1 MRTAI
6 SKLLLALVM
15 GVAMA
20 SLADATQPLTNNDVV
35 QMVKA
40 GLPESTILLSVR
52 NSPANFSTAPADLI
66 ALKKAGVSQPVL
78 DAIVTRSSGAA
89 TAPAP
94 VPPPPGAYGAYGA
107 NPAGVVAIDG
117 DRRVDLYMVAQYGSK
132 SKMKLWSNEQ
142 VAMLPG
148 TQAKI
153 RLSSRTPSFEVPI
166 PPNVDPVTMVRLMR
180 LAQKGDT
187 RQGSLRVNSFDPM
200 FRKVAQVT
208 EGVVPTSLVPLQ
220 SASAMPGMKR
230 FTLSPAA
237 PLEPGEYVVILYDS
251 QMWDFGID

>member
-6 SKLLLALVM
+6 SRLLLALVI
-15 GVAMA
+15 GIAMA
-20 SLADATQPLTNNDVV
+20 GLAYATQPLTNNDVV

-40 GLPESTILLSVR
+40 GLPESTILLSVQ

-78 DAIVTRSSGAA
+78 DAIVSKGSGAA
-89 TAPAP
+89 TPVAPPAP
-94 VPPPPGAYGAYGA
+94 MGPGAYGA

-117 DRRVDLYMVAQYGSK
+117 DRRVDLYMVGQYGSK

-166 PPNVDPVTMVRLMR
+166 PPNVDPETMVRLMR

-208 EGVVPTSLVPLQ
+208 EGVLPTTLTPIQ
-220 SASAMPGMKR
+220 TTSAMPGMKR
-230 FTLSPAA
+230 FTLAPAA
-237 PLEPGEYVVILYDS
+237 PLEPGEYVVVLYDS

>member
-15 GVAMA
+15 GLAMA

-40 GLPESTILLSVR
+40 GLPESTILLSVQ

-78 DAIVTRSSGAA
+78 DAIVTRGSGAA
-89 TAPAP
+89 PAPAP
-94 VPPPPGAYGAYGA
+94 VPMGPGAYGM
-107 NPAGVVAIDG
+107 NPTGVVAIDG
-117 DRRVDLYMVAQYGSK
+117 DRRVDLTLVARYGSK
-132 SKMKLWSNEQ
+132 AKMKLWSNEQ

-166 PPNVDPVTMVRLMR
+166 PPNVDPETMVRLMR

-187 RQGSLRVNSFDPM
+187 RQASLSVNSFDPM
-200 FRKVAQVT
+200 YRKVAEVT
-208 EGVVPTSLVPLQ
+208 DGVVPTTLVPLQ
-220 SASAMPGMKR
+220 TAAAMPGMKR
-230 FTLSPAA
+230 FTLAPAA
-237 PLEPGEYVVILYDS
+237 PLEPGEYVVVLYDS

>member
-15 GVAMA
+15 GVAVA
-20 SLADATQPLTNNDVV
+20 SLAEATQPLTNNDVV

-40 GLPESTILLSVR
+40 GLPESTILLSVQ

-78 DAIVTRSSGAA
+78 DAIVSKASGAA
-89 TAPAP
+89 APMAAPAP
-94 VPPPPGAYGAYGA
+94 MGPGAYGV

-117 DRRVDLYMVAQYGSK
+117 DRRVDLYMVAMYGSK
-132 SKMKLWSNEQ
+132 AKMKMWSNEQ

-148 TQAKI
+148 LQAKI
-153 RLSSRTPSFEVPI
+153 RLTSRSPSFEVPI

-180 LAQKGDT
+180 LAQKGDS
-187 RQGSLRVNSFDPM
+187 RQASLRVNSFDPM
-200 FRKVAQVT
+200 FRNKVAQVT
-208 EGVVPTSLVPLQ
+208 EGVVPTTLVPIQ
-220 SASAMPGMKR
+220 SASSMPGMKR
-230 FTLSPAA
+230 FTLAPAA
-237 PLEPGEYVVILYDS
+237 PLEPGEYVVVLYES